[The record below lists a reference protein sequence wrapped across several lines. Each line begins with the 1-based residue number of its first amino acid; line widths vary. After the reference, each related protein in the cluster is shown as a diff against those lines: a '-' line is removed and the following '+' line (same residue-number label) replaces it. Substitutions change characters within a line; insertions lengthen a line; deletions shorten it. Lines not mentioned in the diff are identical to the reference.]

1 MAVATRRRD
10 PGAVSATNATGAIL
24 RDSEAGGDVGR
35 KAHQVARTSCA
46 EGSGARGS
54 EADVEVPIEEFAG
67 DGF

>member
-1 MAVATRRRD
+1 MQLSGSRHQASRPRS
-10 PGAVSATNATGAIL
+10 GKCCQCN
-24 RDSEAGGDVGR
+24 SEAGGDVGR